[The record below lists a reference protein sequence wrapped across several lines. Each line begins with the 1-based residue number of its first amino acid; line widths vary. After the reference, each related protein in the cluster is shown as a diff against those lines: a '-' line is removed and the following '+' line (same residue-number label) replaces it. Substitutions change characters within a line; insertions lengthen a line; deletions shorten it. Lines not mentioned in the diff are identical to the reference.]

1 MPPELLAI
9 ARSRLPQL
17 LEIADEDL
25 YLCAGCVEVLIREQL
40 ATRADIARGHGLSPK
55 LIAKAWIHDEEFWR
69 RGPESA
75 PAEVT
80 AQPWWQEYQAL
91 VAAPQQQLL
100 MGADLELAET
110 TARGRWKTDVQEL
123 LRRYAAD
130 DQVSATGL
138 P

>member
-9 ARSRLPQL
+9 ARTRLPPL
-17 LEIADEDL
+17 AEIADEEL

-40 ATRADIARGHGLSPK
+40 ATREEIARGHGLSAK

-75 PAEVT
+75 PAEVI
-80 AQPWWQEYQAL
+80 AQPWWADYQAL
-91 VAAPQQQLL
+91 VTAPQQQLL
-100 MGADLELAET
+100 MGADLELAEA

-130 DQVSATGL
+130 DQVGATEL